1 MNKKFLILF
10 LGMIFLTSFVLACS
24 PLTNPKCSFCP
35 EPPNEDYDND
45 GILNSE
51 DNCPYVY
58 NPSQKDSDGDE
69 KGDVCDPSPFGYCG
83 DGICNNGEICSTCPE
98 DCGICPPHPVPPTNF
113 CGDGIIDVGETCDL
127 GTNNG
132 IKCDNS
138 ASVCDYCSSNCQIIS
153 LEKETQEQNSNNPTS
168 LNTWTTS
175 PEFCYTNWKCSGW
188 SECQN
193 GIQKRKCVD
202 KNNCLIQYNK
212 PIETTGC
219 DLISESLIEDAKQKV
234 NWALISSLILTALLL
249 IVLVFIA
256 ARVR

>member
-1 MNKKFLILF
+1 
-10 LGMIFLTSFVLACS
+10 MIFLTSFVLACS

-168 LNTWTTS
+168 LNTWTTD